1 MIDAHGVRVARVW
14 RALQLF
20 SPHPSFCRTHTHTDA
35 NPSYRSRSWSKT
47 PPGSYATTHIY
58 QLALSYKSI
67 QHGQNMGPKKKLQ
80 IRHEKCIKKI
90 SSSFHILCSY
100 KVNSALSIEGN
111 LRLHFFAALSILTT
125 GTTCWPTTSWLT
137 SDQFVVLPWKSGCG
151 FCPKNILIPFTG
163 CLDWSHIELSVS
175 TWKFIILPV
184 HNILLMLAPIAAVA
198 HWILLM

>member
-58 QLALSYKSI
+58 QLASSYKNI
-67 QHGQNMGPKKKLQ
+67 QHGQNMGRKKKLQ
-80 IRHEKCIKKI
+80 IRYEKCIKKYFFFF
-90 SSSFHILCSY
+90 SYTLQLSKLCFEY
-100 KVNSALSIEGN
+100 RGKFTFTFT
-111 LRLHFFAALSILTT
+111 FFAALSILTHILTT

-137 SDQFVVLPWKSGCG
+137 S
-151 FCPKNILIPFTG
+151 
-163 CLDWSHIELSVS
+163 LSSYHKKVDVDFAQR
-175 TWKFIILPV
+175 TF
-184 HNILLMLAPIAAVA
+184 
-198 HWILLM
+198 